1 MPWAVAAAVVGA
13 GASIYAGNKAASAQ
27 EKASN
32 QATDISQRQYEQT
45 RADLAPYRDA
55 GAGAL
60 QKYADAAGI
69 NGADR
74 RTASFADFRADP
86 GYEFQMSEGL
96 RGVQGSAAAGSLG
109 INGGGVLKALQ
120 RYGQGVADQGYNTY
134 LGRLQNLST
143 MGQNSA
149 AQTGTFGANAAAQQ
163 GGYAQDAGA
172 ARAGGYLSAAQ
183 GVNGAISNG
192 LKFYGYQ
199 NGYGSGSGY
208 GSQQSAPSRA
218 YDVLFGRP

>member
-1 MPWAVAAAVVGA
+1 MPVATTTALLLGGALVGGAAMSSSA
-13 GASIYAGNKAASAQ
+13 ASKAAKAQQNAANKAS
-27 EKASN
+27 
-32 QATDISQRQYEQT
+32 DISRQQYEQT
-45 RADLAPYRDA
+45 RADLAPYRDT
-55 GAGAL
+55 GANAL
-60 QKYADAAGI
+60 QKYADAAGL
-69 NGADR
+69 NGVDR
-74 RTASFADFRADP
+74 RTDSFADFRADP

-163 GGYAQDAGA
+163 GQFAMDAGA
-172 ARAGGYLSAAQ
+172 AKAGGYLGQANAW
-183 GVNGAISNG
+183 NGAINNG
-192 LKFYGYQ
+192 LKIYGQ
-199 NGYGSGSGY
+199 GQGWGG
-208 GSQQSAPSRA
+208 
-218 YDVLFGRP
+218 